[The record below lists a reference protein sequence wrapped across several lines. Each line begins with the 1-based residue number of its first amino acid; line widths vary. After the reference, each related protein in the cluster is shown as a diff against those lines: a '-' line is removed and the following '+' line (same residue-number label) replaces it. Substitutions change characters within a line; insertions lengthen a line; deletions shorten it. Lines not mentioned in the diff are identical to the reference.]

1 MGNKTC
7 IDKVIEF
14 RKMKMLLLVAS
25 LYLLEICQG
34 GNPHKVKQKQ
44 HFLIEVDAE
53 DDNETGKNRRQKSPT
68 TDVAKIGDYQ
78 IPWLNKCSLGSK
90 NQGTKKQLDVR
101 GCGGWVNLACPGGC
115 LAIHK
120 VFQKYIFA

>member
-1 MGNKTC
+1 
-7 IDKVIEF
+7 
-14 RKMKMLLLVAS
+14 MKILLLVAS

-44 HFLIEVDAE
+44 HFLIEVNAE
-53 DDNETGKNRRQKSPT
+53 DDNEITNNMKSPT

-78 IPWLNKCSLGSK
+78 IPWLNKCSLESK

>member
-1 MGNKTC
+1 
-7 IDKVIEF
+7 
-14 RKMKMLLLVAS
+14 MKILLLVAS
-25 LYLLEICQG
+25 LYLLKVCRG

-44 HFLIEVDAE
+44 HFLIEVNAD

-90 NQGTKKQLDVR
+90 NQGTKKQLDIR